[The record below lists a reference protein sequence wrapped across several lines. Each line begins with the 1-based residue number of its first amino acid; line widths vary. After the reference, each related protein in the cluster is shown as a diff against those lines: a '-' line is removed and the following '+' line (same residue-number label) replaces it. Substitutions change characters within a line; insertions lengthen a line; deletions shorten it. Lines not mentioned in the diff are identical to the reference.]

1 MCCLPDSIHQEAKE
15 SDMKRHSRIIATLG
29 VALLA
34 TLASGA
40 RAAEPKS
47 PDAVK
52 NALRVL
58 AYVQDDMAR
67 KLPTHAYARLP
78 HENQEFQEASQA
90 MRDAV
95 AMEPADFRAKVEA
108 ALGKAQKSA
117 MAVADISASNDEA
130 KITAAVKAVDSA
142 LKDLNA
148 LFPEPLR
155 PVPGQL
161 GSGPG
166 RGAGGP
172 PPGLR

>member
-1 MCCLPDSIHQEAKE
+1 MITRLQ
-15 SDMKRHSRIIATLG
+15 RIIAIA

-34 TLASGA
+34 TATQVW
-40 RAAEPKS
+40 AAEPKS

-52 NALRVL
+52 NALRIL

-67 KLPTHAYARLP
+67 KLPGKAYARLP
-78 HENQEFQEASQA
+78 HESQEFTEASAA
-90 MRDAV
+90 MREAV
-95 AMEPADFRAKVEA
+95 ANDPPELRSKVEA
-108 ALGKAQKSA
+108 ALTKAVKASD
-117 MAVADISASNDEA
+117 AVAEVSKTNDEP
-130 KITAAVKAVDSA
+130 KITAAVAAVDSA

-148 LFPEPLR
+148 LFPQSLR

-166 RGAGGP
+166 RGPGGP

>member
-1 MCCLPDSIHQEAKE
+1 
-15 SDMKRHSRIIATLG
+15 MKTLQRIFAIGMAVLVTTSH
-29 VALLA
+29 AW
-34 TLASGA
+34 
-40 RAAEPKS
+40 AAEPKS

-52 NALRVL
+52 NALRIL

-67 KLPTHAYARLP
+67 KLPGKAYARLP
-78 HENQEFQEASQA
+78 HESQEFTEASAA

-95 AMEPADFRAKVEA
+95 ANDPPEFRAKVEA
-108 ALGKAQKSA
+108 ALNKALTASN
-117 MAVADISASNDEA
+117 AVAEISKSNDDA
-130 KITAAVKAVDSA
+130 KITAAVAAVDTA

-148 LFPEPLR
+148 LFPQPLR

-166 RGAGGP
+166 RGPGGP

>member
-1 MCCLPDSIHQEAKE
+1 
-15 SDMKRHSRIIATLG
+15 MKRHSLIIATG

-34 TLASGA
+34 TLASGT

-67 KLPTHAYARLP
+67 KLPAHAYARLP

-95 AMEPADFRAKVEA
+95 ATESPEFRAKVEA
-108 ALGKAQKSA
+108 ALGKAQKA
-117 MAVADISASNDEA
+117 ATAVAETSASNDEA

-142 LKDLNA
+142 LKDLDS
-148 LFPEPLR
+148 LFPESLR